1 MNILTVDDALDQFRA
16 LAGARKFDVSDEP
29 SSMTSTGSTTTVRV
43 GRAEL
48 QLSCGGADGV
58 ILLQISHGHPDGSP
72 SGWLELFRSNC
83 TSGSFRDAD
92 LAVAEVSFLS
102 SVEYG
107 LELMLPRGAIES
119 T

>member
-1 MNILTVDDALDQFRA
+1 VNIVTVEDALDQFRA

-43 GRAEL
+43 GNAKL
-48 QLSCGGADGV
+48 QLTCGGADGV
-58 ILLQISHGHPDGSP
+58 LLLQISHGPTDGPP
-72 SGWLELFRSNC
+72 SGWLELFRSRC

-107 LELMLPRGAIES
+107 LELMLPRGATES